1 MDNGGL
7 TASPDPS
14 LDLRMVFEILTN
26 SAWPGGTTGVGA
38 TLGVRAV
45 APGMEQV
52 GRVAALQGGWGVL
65 QLGLPP
71 SVRHPGSSQVW
82 LYFPHLHF
90 QDPAPAVPPL
100 PGCWGP
106 RGSATGFG
114 GGRP

>member
-1 MDNGGL
+1 
-7 TASPDPS
+7 
-14 LDLRMVFEILTN
+14 MVFEILTN